1 MEPLKPNE
9 NDLTG
14 KWIEVDGGV
23 EGDAVTKR
31 IRWLTREILE
41 KIAFSKENGAWE
53 ALFRDKND
61 GRYWELT
68 YPQSW
73 LHGGGP
79 PRLWCISV
87 EEARKKYDF

>member
-1 MEPLKPNE
+1 MEPLNPNE

-14 KWIEVDGGV
+14 KWIKAEGRV
-23 EGDAVTKR
+23 EGDATTKR
-31 IRWLTREILE
+31 VIWLTSKILE
-41 KIAFSKENGAWE
+41 KIALSKENGAWE
-53 ALFRDKND
+53 TLYRDRND

-79 PRLWCISV
+79 PRLGCISK
-87 EEARKKYDF
+87 EEARTKYDF